1 MVDYRINLEKI
12 TELQKEQII
21 KSLEE
26 CKRLNTS
33 HQTII
38 FLMDLMN
45 EMYGKE
51 IYTIDNLSCRDCL
64 NNIVNFWKIAS
75 AKWTV

>member
-12 TELQKEQII
+12 TYTQKKQII
-21 KSLEE
+21 EALEE

-45 EMYGKE
+45 EVYGRE
-51 IYTIDNLSCRDCL
+51 VYNINNLSCRDCL
-64 NNIVNFWKIAS
+64 NNIIHFWKIAAS
-75 AKWTV
+75 KWTV